1 MDASA
6 SLSPRPTTAAEW
18 VPCTILRPWLQNP
31 RRNDD
36 RIPEAVASLRRF
48 GFGAPIVAWRSAGR
62 IVAGHARLKAVLAI
76 LKEEPTF
83 TFPDAPGPG
92 LVPVR
97 FVEFT
102 SEAEANAYA
111 LRDNNPLGEWD
122 DTLPHVLAELE
133 RAGAELTGLGWSE
146 GEIDDLLQK
155 AEGELELPPAPDESD
170 KAKTGFAVLIEC
182 DDEEHQREVIELVQM
197 RGWKCRALT

>member
-1 MDASA
+1 
-6 SLSPRPTTAAEW
+6 LKPW
-18 VPCTILRPWLQNP
+18 VHNP
-31 RRNDD
+31 RRNDH
-36 RIPEAVASLRRF
+36 RVPEAVASLRRF

-76 LKEEPTF
+76 LKDEPTF
-83 TFPDAPGPG
+83 AFPDAPGPG

-97 FVEFT
+97 FVEFA

-122 DTLPHVLAELE
+122 DTLPLVLAELD
-133 RAGAELTGLGWSE
+133 RAGADLTGLGWSE
-146 GEIDDLLQK
+146 REVDDLLRK
-155 AEGELELPPAPDESD
+155 AEGALDDLPPADDDSE

-182 DDEEHQREVIELVQM
+182 DGEEHQREVIELVQM